1 MVKPVKISIS
11 VSGRKAVRVREAEAL
26 AKKCIVAAIRKY
38 LKGYS
43 AHVDVTMVSGEEIQ
57 TINRDNRQVDKVTD
71 VLSFPMLD
79 MYEGVY
85 KGDLKDEIEQTSG
98 QIMLGDII
106 ICYDKILEQAEE
118 FGHSKEREMA
128 YLATHSI
135 LHLLGFDHERSPE
148 EDELQCSLQRKIVA
162 TMDELLEKADSMI

>member
-1 MVKPVKISIS
+1 MASVRPVRISIS
-11 VSGRKAVRVREAEAL
+11 VSGKKNVRVHDAENL
-26 AKKCIVAAIRKY
+26 AKRCIVAAVRKY
-38 LKGYS
+38 LKGWS

-57 TINRDNRQVDKVTD
+57 TINRENRNVDKVTD

-85 KGDLKDEIEQTSG
+85 HGDLKDEIEPTTG
-98 QIMLGDII
+98 DIMLGDII

-135 LHLLGFDHERSPE
+135 LHLLGFDHVDEGEMKAKMRAAE
-148 EDELQCSLQRKIVA
+148 EEIIMSVSKDLTR
-162 TMDELLEKADSMI
+162 

>member
-1 MVKPVKISIS
+1 MASVRPVRISIS
-11 VSGRKAVRVREAEAL
+11 VSGKKDVRVHDAENL
-26 AKKCIVAAIRKY
+26 AKRCIVAAVRKY
-38 LKGYS
+38 LKGWS
-43 AHVDVTMVSGEEIQ
+43 AHVDVTMVSGEEIR
-57 TINRDNRQVDKVTD
+57 TINRENRNVDKVTD

-85 KGDLKDEIEQTSG
+85 HGDLKDEIEPNTG
-98 QIMLGDII
+98 DIMLGDII

-135 LHLLGFDHERSPE
+135 LHLLGFDHVDEGEMKAKMRAAE
-148 EDELQCSLQRKIVA
+148 EEIIMSVSKDLTR
-162 TMDELLEKADSMI
+162 

>member
-1 MVKPVKISIS
+1 MVSVRPVRISIS
-11 VSGRKAVRVREAEAL
+11 VSGKKDVRVHDAENL
-26 AKKCIVAAIRKY
+26 AKRCIVAAIRKY
-38 LKGYS
+38 LRGYS

-57 TINRDNRQVDKVTD
+57 TINRENRNVDKVTD

-85 KGDLKDEIEQTSG
+85 HGDLKDEIEPNTG
-98 QIMLGDII
+98 DIMLGDII

-135 LHLLGFDHERSPE
+135 LHLLGFDHVDEGEMKAKMRAAE
-148 EDELQCSLQRKIVA
+148 EEIIMSVSKDLTR
-162 TMDELLEKADSMI
+162 

>member
-1 MVKPVKISIS
+1 MVSVRPVRISIS
-11 VSGRKAVRVREAEAL
+11 VSGKKDVRVHDAENL
-26 AKKCIVAAIRKY
+26 AKRCIVAAVRKY

-57 TINRDNRQVDKVTD
+57 TINRENRNVDKVTD

-85 KGDLKDEIEQTSG
+85 HGDLKDEIEPTSG
-98 QIMLGDII
+98 DIMLGDII

-135 LHLLGFDHERSPE
+135 LHLLGFDHVDEGEMKAKMRAAE
-148 EDELQCSLQRKIVA
+148 EEIIMSVSKDLTR
-162 TMDELLEKADSMI
+162 

>member
-1 MVKPVKISIS
+1 MASVRPVRISIS
-11 VSGRKAVRVREAEAL
+11 VSGKKNVRVHDAENL
-26 AKKCIVAAIRKY
+26 AKRCIVAAIRKY
-38 LKGYS
+38 LKGWS

-57 TINRDNRQVDKVTD
+57 TINRENRNVDKVTD

-85 KGDLKDEIEQTSG
+85 HGDLKDEIEPTSG
-98 QIMLGDII
+98 DIMLGDII

-135 LHLLGFDHERSPE
+135 LHLLGFDHVDEGEMKAKMRAAE
-148 EDELQCSLQRKIVA
+148 EEIIMSVSKDLTR
-162 TMDELLEKADSMI
+162 

>member
-11 VSGRKAVRVREAEAL
+11 VGGKRSVRVKDAEAL
-26 AKKCIVAAIRKY
+26 AKRCIVAAIRKY
-38 LKGYS
+38 LKGCS
-43 AHVDVTMVSGEEIQ
+43 AHVDVTMVSAEEIR
-57 TINRDNRQVDKVTD
+57 TINRENRNVDKVTD

-79 MYEGVY
+79 MHEGVY
-85 KGDLKDEIEQTSG
+85 EGDINKEKEPNTGD
-98 QIMLGDII
+98 IMLGDII

-135 LHLLGFDHERSPE
+135 LHLLGFDHIDEGPMKARMRAAE
-148 EDELQCSLQRKIVA
+148 EEIIMSVSKDLTR
-162 TMDELLEKADSMI
+162 

>member
-1 MVKPVKISIS
+1 MVSVRPVRISIS
-11 VSGRKAVRVREAEAL
+11 VSGKKDVRVHDAENL
-26 AKKCIVAAIRKY
+26 AKRCIVAAVRKY

-57 TINRDNRQVDKVTD
+57 TINRENRNVDKVTD

-85 KGDLKDEIEQTSG
+85 HGDLKDEIEPNTG
-98 QIMLGDII
+98 DIMLGDII
-106 ICYDKILEQAEE
+106 ICYDKISEQAEE

-135 LHLLGFDHERSPE
+135 LHLLGFDHVDEGEMKAKMRAAE
-148 EDELQCSLQRKIVA
+148 EEIIMSVSKDLTR
-162 TMDELLEKADSMI
+162 

>member
-1 MVKPVKISIS
+1 MASVRPVRISIS
-11 VSGRKAVRVREAEAL
+11 VSGKKDVRVHDAENL
-26 AKKCIVAAIRKY
+26 AKRCIVAAIRKY
-38 LKGYS
+38 LRGYS

-57 TINRDNRQVDKVTD
+57 TINRENRNVDKVTD

-85 KGDLKDEIEQTSG
+85 YGDLKDEIEPNTG
-98 QIMLGDII
+98 DIMLGDII

-135 LHLLGFDHERSPE
+135 LHLLGFDHVDEGEMKAKMRAAE
-148 EDELQCSLQRKIVA
+148 EEIIMSVSKDLTR
-162 TMDELLEKADSMI
+162 

>member
-11 VSGRKAVRVREAEAL
+11 VSGRKSVRVKDAENL

-38 LKGYS
+38 LRGYP
-43 AHVDVTMVSGEEIQ
+43 AHVDVTMVSGDEIQ
-57 TINRDNRQVDKVTD
+57 TINRENRNVDKVTD

-85 KGDLKDEIEQTSG
+85 KGDLKNEIEPTSG

-135 LHLLGFDHERSPE
+135 LHLLGFDHVDEGPMKAKMREAE
-148 EDELQCSLQRKIVA
+148 EEIIMSVSAQLTR
-162 TMDELLEKADSMI
+162 

>member
-1 MVKPVKISIS
+1 MVSVRPVRISIS
-11 VSGRKAVRVREAEAL
+11 VSGKKNVRVHDAENL
-26 AKKCIVAAIRKY
+26 AKRCIVAAVRKY
-38 LKGYS
+38 LKGWS
-43 AHVDVTMVSGEEIQ
+43 AHVDVTMVSGVEIQ
-57 TINRDNRQVDKVTD
+57 TINRENRNVDKVTD

-85 KGDLKDEIEQTSG
+85 HGDLKDEIEPNTG
-98 QIMLGDII
+98 DIMLGDII

-135 LHLLGFDHERSPE
+135 LHLLGFDHVDEGEMKAKMRAAE
-148 EDELQCSLQRKIVA
+148 EEIIMSVSKDLTR
-162 TMDELLEKADSMI
+162 

>member
-11 VSGRKAVRVREAEAL
+11 VSGRKAVRVRDAEAL

-57 TINRDNRQVDKVTD
+57 TINRDNRKVDKVTD

-79 MYEGVY
+79 MHEGVY
-85 KGDLKDEIEQTSG
+85 NGDLNSEIEQTSG

-135 LHLLGFDHERSPE
+135 LHLLGFDHVDEGVMKANMRKAE
-148 EDELQCSLQRKIVA
+148 EEIIMSVSKELTR
-162 TMDELLEKADSMI
+162 

>member
-1 MVKPVKISIS
+1 MVSVRPVRISIS
-11 VSGRKAVRVREAEAL
+11 VSGKKDVRVHDAENL
-26 AKKCIVAAIRKY
+26 AKRCIVAAVRKY
-38 LKGYS
+38 LRGYS

-57 TINRDNRQVDKVTD
+57 TINRENRNVDKVTD

-85 KGDLKDEIEQTSG
+85 HGDLKDEIEPTSG
-98 QIMLGDII
+98 DIMLGDII

-135 LHLLGFDHERSPE
+135 LHLLGFDHVDEGEMKAKMRVAE
-148 EDELQCSLQRKIVA
+148 EEIIMSVSKDLTR
-162 TMDELLEKADSMI
+162 

>member
-1 MVKPVKISIS
+1 MASVRPVRISIS
-11 VSGRKAVRVREAEAL
+11 VSGKKDVRVHDAENL
-26 AKKCIVAAIRKY
+26 AKRCIVAAVRKY

-57 TINRDNRQVDKVTD
+57 TINRENRNVDKVTD

-85 KGDLKDEIEQTSG
+85 HGDLKDEIEPTSG
-98 QIMLGDII
+98 DIMLGDII

-135 LHLLGFDHERSPE
+135 LHLLGFDHVDEGEMKAKMRAAE
-148 EDELQCSLQRKIVA
+148 EEIIMSVSKDLTR
-162 TMDELLEKADSMI
+162 

>member
-1 MVKPVKISIS
+1 MVSVRPVRISIS
-11 VSGRKAVRVREAEAL
+11 VSGKSDVRVHDAENL
-26 AKKCIVAAIRKY
+26 AKRCIVAAVRKY

-57 TINRDNRQVDKVTD
+57 TINRENRNVDKVTD

-85 KGDLKDEIEQTSG
+85 YGDLKDEIEPNTG
-98 QIMLGDII
+98 DIMLGDII

-135 LHLLGFDHERSPE
+135 LHLLGFDHVDEGEMKAKMRAAE
-148 EDELQCSLQRKIVA
+148 EEIIMSVSKDLTR
-162 TMDELLEKADSMI
+162 

>member
-1 MVKPVKISIS
+1 MVSVRPVRISIS
-11 VSGRKAVRVREAEAL
+11 VSGKKNVRVHDAENL
-26 AKKCIVAAIRKY
+26 AKRCIVAAVRKY

-57 TINRDNRQVDKVTD
+57 TINRENRNVDKVTD

-85 KGDLKDEIEQTSG
+85 HGDLKDEIEPNTG
-98 QIMLGDII
+98 DIMLGDII

-135 LHLLGFDHERSPE
+135 LHLLGFDHVDEGEMKAKMRAAE
-148 EDELQCSLQRKIVA
+148 EEIIMSVSKDLTR
-162 TMDELLEKADSMI
+162 